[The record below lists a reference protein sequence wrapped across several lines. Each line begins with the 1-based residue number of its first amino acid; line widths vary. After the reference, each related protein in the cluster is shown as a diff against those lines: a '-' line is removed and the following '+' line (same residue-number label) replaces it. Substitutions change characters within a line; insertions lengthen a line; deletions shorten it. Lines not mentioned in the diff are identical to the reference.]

1 MFHPTL
7 NENVYRSLLS
17 RINGIERGLGG
28 YATVV
33 VSSGWASSWS
43 HARSR
48 TDTRFFLYKNLVY
61 KNVQAE
67 ICPKIKNI
75 IRTWPA
81 SNFLTRFANEQEQK
95 GIKTNKQLF
104 DHISYYIYS
113 PLDNCM
119 EGVD

>member
-1 MFHPTL
+1 MSIVLFLYSTQGIHVKISLVFSMFT
-7 NENVYRSLLS
+7 RF
-17 RINGIERGLGG
+17 ERLVG
-28 YATVV
+28 YT
-33 VSSGWASSWS
+33 
-43 HARSR
+43 
-48 TDTRFFLYKNLVY
+48 FFLYKNLVY